1 MIDETYFKHFP
12 TLESERLLL
21 RKLEL
26 TDAPEI
32 QSIRSDER
40 VMKYMDSER
49 QSTEEHSERFIS
61 MKLKM
66 YQENTGIFWAIIE
79 KSTNTFIGDFSFF
92 KMDHKNSR
100 TEIGYTS
107 KPEFW
112 GKGYMQEAMTSIF
125 NFGFDK
131 LNLHNL
137 EANINPGNDK
147 SRAILIKMG
156 FQKEAYFREN
166 YYYDGKYLDS
176 EIYSLLSSDF
186 KTDNTKA
193 ELRT

>member
-79 KSTNTFIGDFSFF
+79 KSTNTLIGDFSFF

-147 SRAILIKMG
+147 SRAILTKMG

>member
-79 KSTNTFIGDFSFF
+79 KSTNAFIGDFSFF

-147 SRAILIKMG
+147 SRAILTKMG